1 MPAANCIARIG
12 KAMEGAPLEDQV
24 RMAEEADRIVKDSV
38 GLSEDQLFAKLE
50 QSIID
55 QTIAKKIEG
64 RNKALNSI
72 ARRNV
77 EQFVKTFEGDPILG
91 FESLIMGVNDLKFKS
106 RRSVANMQ
114 SQLQGDY
121 EAGLMADI
129 EEIGDHAFDA
139 VTSGE
144 LDQDVARALWKI
156 DNGDD
161 FSGIS
166 ADAVGIAQVLHK
178 WQEKSR
184 IDANEAGAYIRKL
197 PGYITRQSHDMDKI
211 RNAGFAEWRRT
222 IEPLLDE
229 RTFDGVEDREAFLNS
244 VFQGLSTGI
253 HFGTGSVPGLKGTRN
268 IAKAASQ
275 ERVLHFG
282 EADGWFQYNE
292 RFGRGSLIDTV
303 TNGLRMSSQNT
314 GLMKILGP
322 NAEANYDQVMDT
334 ILRELSKTDKDL
346 AVKLDDAR
354 TGKLDN
360 FIKMV
365 TGATNIPGNAMG
377 ASIGQAVRGFQSIK
391 SLGGAVISSI
401 TDVPTSASEMRYQ
414 GQGFF
419 TAQVGSLKNAGGAL
433 GDMAKSILNRKLT
446 VRNKASRRVLA
457 ELGVSLDATTG
468 RFTSRFDMAGEAVP
482 GRVSEAMRR
491 FFRLNGLTLWTDS
504 MRAGSMIGMGQHV
517 GGLSTSKF
525 GKLPEGLQDTFTLF
539 GIGEAEWD
547 LIRSVGARNFEGV
560 DGKYLTPD
568 MIKDIDGGL
577 LKSHLK
583 SIGVKPTDFQVKK
596 LRTDLTD
603 SFRGYYVDR
612 SQFAVIE
619 PDAKTRASMLRDSQP
634 GTVAGELLRSWAQFK
649 SFPFALVQ
657 RVWGREVR
665 GRRTKTAAFL
675 GLSEYLIATTLF
687 GYIAMSAKDIV
698 KNRTPRDPENADT
711 WVAAFLQGGAAGI
724 YGDFLFGEAKSRF
737 GQGPISTL
745 AGPTAGTFEDVVNL
759 YNAAITGKE
768 KDAGRR
774 LFRLT
779 YQSALVGAAVAY
791 PPASALNAVYSK
803 AALDHLIYYNIM
815 EALSPGYKRRM
826 ERRLKKENDQEVL
839 IK

>member
-1 MPAANCIARIG
+1 MPAANCIKRIET
-12 KAMEGAPLEDQV
+12 AMKGAPIEDQV

-38 GLSEDQLFAKLE
+38 GLSDKQIFAKLN
-50 QSIID
+50 QSILD
-55 QTIAKKIEG
+55 QTIARKIEG

-72 ARRNV
+72 ARRNI
-77 EQFVKTFEGDPILG
+77 EQFVKGFQGDPILG
-91 FESLIMGVNDLKFKS
+91 FESIIMGINDVKFGS

-114 SQLQGDY
+114 AQLQGDY

-129 EEIGDHAFDA
+129 EELGGHIFDT

-144 LDQDVARALWKI
+144 LDLDIARALWAI
-156 DNGDD
+156 DTTND
-161 FSGIS
+161 FKNINP
-166 ADAVGIAQVLHK
+166 DAVSAGQAFHK

-184 IDANEAGAYIRKL
+184 IDANESGAYIKKL

-211 RNAGFAEWRRT
+211 RKAGFEEWRRS
-222 IEPLLDE
+222 IEPFLDQ
-229 RTFDGVEDREAFLNS
+229 RTFDGVKDRAAFIES
-244 VFQGLSTGI
+244 VHEGLSTGI
-253 HFGTGSVPGLKGTRN
+253 HFGNGTIPGLKGVKN
-268 IAKAASQ
+268 IAKSASQ
-275 ERVLHFG
+275 ERVLHFKD
-282 EADGWFQYNE
+282 ADSWFQYNE
-292 RFGRGSLIDTV
+292 RFGRGGLIDTV
-303 TNGLRMSSQNT
+303 TNGLRMSAQNT

-322 NAEANYDQVMDT
+322 NAEGNYDQVMDT
-334 ILRELSKTDKDL
+334 LLRELKKTNKDL
-346 AVKLDDAR
+346 AVKLKDAR
-354 TGKLDN
+354 KGKLDN

-377 ASIGQAVRGFQSIK
+377 ASIGQGVRGFSSLK

-401 TDVPTSASEMRYQ
+401 TDVPAGASEMRYQ
-414 GQGFF
+414 GQGFL
-419 TAQVGSLKNAGGAL
+419 TAHAGSLKNAAGAL
-433 GDMAKSILNRKLT
+433 GDMGKSILNRKLT
-446 VRNKASRRVLA
+446 VKNKASRRVLA

-504 MRAGSMIGMGQHV
+504 MRAGSMIGMAQHV
-517 GGLSTSKF
+517 GDLSTKTF
-525 GKLPEGLQDTFTLF
+525 GRLPEGLQDTFTLF
-539 GIGEAEWD
+539 GIGRGEWD
-547 LIRSVGARNFEGV
+547 LIRSAGAKEFNGV
-560 DGKYLTPD
+560 DGKFLIPD
-568 MIKDIDGGL
+568 SIKDIDKGL
-577 LKSHLK
+577 LRSHLK

-612 SQFAVIE
+612 SEFAVIE

-634 GTVAGELLRSWAQFK
+634 GTVAGEALRSFAQFK

-657 RVWGREVR
+657 KVWGRETR
-665 GRRTKTAAFL
+665 GRRTKTAALL
-675 GLSEYLIATTLF
+675 GLSEYLVATTLF
-687 GYIAMSAKDIV
+687 GYIAMSAKDMA
-698 KNRTPRDPENADT
+698 KNRTPRDPENKAT

-737 GQGPISTL
+737 GGSPISAFL
-745 AGPTAGTFEDVVNL
+745 GPTVGNAEQVLDI
-759 YNAAITGKE
+759 YNAAITGDD

-779 YQSALVGAAVAY
+779 YQSAGVGAAVAY
-791 PPASALNAVYSK
+791 PPAAVINAVYVK
-803 AALDHLIYYNIM
+803 ASLDHLIYYNVM
-815 EALSPGYKRRM
+815 ESLSPGYKRRM
-826 ERRLKKENDQEVL
+826 ERRLKKENDQGVL